1 MKIKH
6 VFIQAFRQFGKVPVN
21 LTSTLDPNRAS
32 NFVAIYAPNGFGKT
46 SFFDAMEF
54 CVTKSI
60 QRVSI
65 NFKNF
70 KENFKVDQEQG
81 NTTFIHNKDLPNLP
95 IDIIMNFEG
104 HDDIR
109 TTCNPQD
116 ECSMLKGNGDNLYF
130 RNAVLSQ
137 DWFSE
142 FLSTSSAEQRFKI
155 FTDYFVE
162 TKDLLD
168 YYRRLSTASTS
179 FNRIVIKMNK
189 EVKGLKK
196 VIDNN
201 LNAGVI
207 QQIEDGVKKLA
218 DSGISVRWE
227 GKIDADS
234 LMELKM
240 EAEHKIAE
248 IKAQKEDIANR
259 MTHLN
264 LASVGNDEI
273 ISIEVIE
280 SYEKNLEEKKA
291 QLAECENWLQ
301 QLKVYLKTE
310 KQIEEERK
318 LLFHCQKENER
329 LSYLT
334 DKFDTFH
341 KFYQDKS
348 QLARD
353 KEQLLKKIAN
363 VNILLDDKYER
374 KKRQEGILADYL
386 KKRNTIQQNIGK
398 LHSRYAELASLLKK
412 QEETENSLATKAK
425 SLQEAIHQHDVLIKQ
440 SDVLCRLRISI
451 EEGTADCSVGIYTAD
466 VKCIRELKEKV
477 HSEEEQLALI
487 EKRINEKSA
496 LEDELQRLIVSSHK
510 VLEHLKGSKCPLCGT
525 DFETQEKL
533 LKNISE
539 NTVISAAL
547 EEDMQEKK
555 TLVGKIN
562 QQKTSLIEKRKELFD
577 KIETDNSKIKEDIKI
592 VSLSIKKLKDEK
604 EQLKV
609 AWNNVLSKLAQ
620 EFGDI
625 KGTDEEDKL
634 KELKSIVGTIEAN
647 ITSTQKVLSS
657 LDKEINQSLVEIK
670 NHEDKIKEMDDK
682 SITLSEDDFYVEYS
696 SRIGNEEFSPECLD
710 KWKEGLASIDKEK
723 EQIGQHQKASQD
735 KLDELKKSGL
745 RKEDSQAI
753 TDKRNALTEELS
765 RKANVWNNTLSFL
778 MNECMVPIDG
788 GAKSSEIKESFEK
801 VLEATRKIQEN
812 VDAKLSLLNQYGV
825 LLMLGE
831 KYSQNEARKAVLHN
845 KEEQLREE
853 IQKRD
858 LINHE
863 RTRLQNYL
871 EDFVKGFFQLDIINK
886 LYNTIDPHPEYKQ
899 IDFRCDFKNK
909 DPRLNVVMYSVKEGH
924 DTIVPNLYFSTAQI
938 NILSFCIFMAKA
950 LYAKTDKNEDLGCI
964 FIDDPIQAL
973 DDINVLSMID
983 LLRNVAY
990 SLNKQIILTTHDRNF
1005 FELLKKKVP
1014 AELFGSRF
1022 LELKQ
1027 RGVFSEG

>member
-81 NTTFIHNKDLPNLP
+81 STTFIHNKDLPDLP

-142 FLSTSSAEQRFKI
+142 FLSTNSAEQRFKI

-189 EVKGLKK
+189 EVKELKK
-196 VIDNN
+196 EIDGK
-201 LNAGVI
+201 LDAGVI

-218 DSGISVRWE
+218 DCGISVRWK

-234 LMELKM
+234 LMELRM
-240 EAEHKIAE
+240 EAENKIAE
-248 IKAQKEDIANR
+248 IKAQKENVANR
-259 MTHLN
+259 MAHLN

-273 ISIEVIE
+273 ISVETIE
-280 SYEKNLEEKKA
+280 SYEKILEEKKN
-291 QLAECENWLQ
+291 QLNECENWLQ
-301 QLKVYLKTE
+301 QLNVYLQAE
-310 KQIEEERK
+310 KQIEEDSK
-318 LLFHCQKENER
+318 SLYHCQKEKER
-329 LSYLT
+329 ISYLT
-334 DKFDTFH
+334 DKFGTFY
-341 KFYQDKS
+341 KFYQDKN

-374 KKRQEGILADYL
+374 KKRHEDILTNYQN
-386 KKRNTIQQNIGK
+386 KKNALLLSIGK
-398 LHSRYAELASLLKK
+398 LHSRYIELASLQRKK
-412 QEETENSLATKAK
+412 EEAEKSLAAK
-425 SLQEAIHQHDVLIKQ
+425 DKLLQEAIRQNDVLVKQ
-440 SDVLCRLRISI
+440 GDVLCRLRMSI
-451 EEGTADCSVGIYTAD
+451 DEGSADCSEGLYAD
-466 VKCIRELKEKV
+466 EVKHIRELKEKI
-477 HSEEEQLALI
+477 HSDEEQLLLI

-547 EEDMQEKK
+547 EEDIQEKN
-555 TLVGKIN
+555 TLVSKIN
-562 QQKTSLIEKRKELFD
+562 EQKASLAEKRKGLSV
-577 KIETDNSKIKEDIKI
+577 KIETDKSKIEEDIKT
-592 VSLSIKKLKDEK
+592 VSLSIKQLNDDK
-604 EQLKV
+604 EQLK
-609 AWNNVLSKLAQ
+609 ATLNNVLSKLSQ
-620 EFGDI
+620 EYGDI
-625 KGTDEEDKL
+625 KGTEEEDKL
-634 KELKSIVGTIEAN
+634 KELKSLVEATQAN
-647 ITSTQKVLSS
+647 ITSTQQVLDKLS
-657 LDKEINQSLVEIK
+657 KEINQSLAEIK
-670 NHEDKIKEMDDK
+670 SHEDKIKEIDDK

-696 SRIGNEEFSPECLD
+696 SKIGDDKFSQECLD
-710 KWKEGLASIDKEK
+710 KWKDRIVSIDKTI
-723 EQIGQHQKASQD
+723 EQITQQQKSNQN
-735 KLDELKKSGL
+735 KLDALKEKGF
-745 RKEDSQAI
+745 RREDAQVV

-765 RKANVWNNTLSFL
+765 GISSVWNNTLSFL
-778 MNECMVPIDG
+778 MNVCTVPIDG
-788 GAKSSEIKESFEK
+788 GAKSTEIKESFEN
-801 VLEATRKIQEN
+801 VLKATRKSQVD

-831 KYSQNEARKAVLHN
+831 KYSQNEARKTVLRN
-845 KEEQLREE
+845 KEEQLKEE

-858 LINHE
+858 LIKHE

-909 DPRLNVVMYSVKEGH
+909 EPRLNVVMYSVKEGH

>member
-60 QRVSI
+60 QRVSV
-65 NFKNF
+65 NF

-81 NTTFIHNKDLPNLP
+81 STTFIHNKDLPNLP

-196 VIDNN
+196 EIDNN
-201 LNAGVI
+201 LDAGVI

-218 DSGISVRWE
+218 ENGLSVRWK

-248 IKAQKEDIANR
+248 IQAQKEDVAKR

-318 LLFHCQKENER
+318 LLFHCQKEKER

-334 DKFDTFH
+334 DKFDTFY

-386 KKRNTIQQNIGK
+386 KQRNTIQQNIGK

-412 QEETENSLATKAK
+412 QEETENSLATKDK
-425 SLQEAIHQHDVLIKQ
+425 SLQEAIHQHDVLVKQ

-451 EEGTADCSVGIYTAD
+451 EEGTADCSVGIYTDD

-562 QQKTSLIEKRKELFD
+562 QLKTSLIEKRKELFD
-577 KIETDNSKIKEDIKI
+577 KIDTDNSKIKVDIKT

-604 EQLKV
+604 EQMKV
-609 AWNNVLSKLAQ
+609 AWNSVLSKLAQ

-625 KGTDEEDKL
+625 KGTEEEDKL

-647 ITSTQKVLSS
+647 IISTQQVLNS
-657 LDKEINQSLVEIK
+657 LGKEIAQSLEEIK
-670 NHEDKIKEMDDK
+670 SHEDKIKEIDDK
-682 SITLSEDDFYVEYS
+682 SITLSEDVFYVEYS

-710 KWKEGLASIDKEK
+710 KWKDSLASIYKAK
-723 EQIGQHQKASQD
+723 EQIDQQRKANQE
-735 KLDELKKSGL
+735 KLDELKKSGF

-753 TDKRNALTEELS
+753 TDKRNALIEELS
-765 RKANVWNNTLSFL
+765 RNANVWNNTLSFL

-788 GAKSSEIKESFEK
+788 GAKSTEIKESFEK

-812 VDAKLSLLNQYGV
+812 IDAKLSLLNQYGV

-845 KEEQLREE
+845 KEEQLKEE

-1014 AELFGSRF
+1014 ADLFGSRF